1 MHKNVPSTNCQ
12 VWILDGVFICVFFVK
27 TWSILRACNNNI
39 LQTLLPLY
47 YRIFF
52 SKFILNSFIPEKE
65 KKEREGGRERTK
77 VSWPL
82 SLNLPHSPT
91 PSLSPSP
98 SCCECVFNKWFICSH
113 IYILQRVREKYSKHK
128 IVLESL
134 PLFKVCS

>member
-1 MHKNVPSTNCQ
+1 MFHQLIVRFESLMKFSYVYSLSKLEAFWGHVITIFYKPYYLYITGYFSPN
-12 VWILDGVFICVFFVK
+12 LF
-27 TWSILRACNNNI
+27 SIL
-39 LQTLLPLY
+39 LFQ
-47 YRIFF
+47 
-52 SKFILNSFIPEKE
+52 
-65 KKEREGGRERTK
+65 KKRKKRGREREDKGQLT
-77 VSWPL
+77 SL
-82 SLNLPHSPT
+82 SKYLPHLPT